1 MTDRRRAERYELAR
15 PAAAEIR
22 LFHDVV
28 VEHSTPEH
36 LTVVSAVPCTPG
48 EELSVRVRSS
58 DGRAALLRVRT
69 VTIRPVLGESAFRYR
84 LDLQVLGTLDRFP
97 AGGER

>member
-1 MTDRRRAERYELAR
+1 MTDRRRAVRYQLAR

-28 VEHSTPEH
+28 VEHSTPDH

-58 DGRAALLRVRT
+58 DGRTALLRVRT
-69 VTIRPVLGESAFRYR
+69 VATRPVLGESAFRYR
-84 LDLQVLGTLDRFP
+84 LDLQVLGTMNRVP
-97 AGGER
+97 ASGDT